1 MALVSLNTALKSSKL
16 AAVDA
21 GLLQLLIDAAGD
33 AAERLCHREF
43 GRKSRTEYYDGDNHQ
58 LVILEAFPIQA
69 LTTVVFTDSL
79 GETTTYGA
87 ATDPTAA
94 EVFTYDANTGILRF
108 LPGSNVTRFPRGVKN
123 VAITYD
129 AGFDPIPSDLQY
141 AIIQM
146 IEHLVSQDESSLGLK
161 SERLG
166 DYQATFQSVT
176 GQGLAAEWPG
186 QVVSILSR
194 YMDHSNLWV
203 L

>member
-1 MALVSLNTALKSSKL
+1 MALVAISLVLRSSKL
-16 AAVDA
+16 ANVDT
-21 GLLQLLIDAAGD
+21 GLLELLIDAASD

-43 GRKSRTEYYDGDNHQ
+43 KRKSLTENYDGDNQ
-58 LVILEAFPIQA
+58 RQIVLQAFPVQS
-69 LTTVVFTDSL
+69 LTTVVFTGSL
-79 GETTTYGA
+79 GSTTTYGA

-94 EVFTYDANTGILRF
+94 EVFVYEVDTGILRF
-108 LPGSNVTRFPRGVKN
+108 RPGSNVTRFPRGVKN
-123 VAITYD
+123 IAVTYEG
-129 AGFDPIPSDLQY
+129 GFDPIPSDLQY

-146 IEHLVSQDESSLGLK
+146 IEHLAAQDESDLGLK

-186 QVVSILSR
+186 QVVSVLSR
-194 YMDHSNLWV
+194 YMDHANLWV